1 VRKFNLVIFL
11 LVIFLSNIYAS
22 EEKNFTFINITSN
35 ITGATI
41 TLDGVEIG
49 KTPIYSHKIFTDTNI
64 TIVGS
69 TNKKY
74 YPKDVNKTINVQKN
88 KQPTINLYFKKAT
101 GKIFFKG
108 ENGHLY
114 INKRYI
120 TTLAA
125 HNRIIEHPVGDNL
138 NIEISTLNKKF
149 TTTKNLYADKT
160 LEIEYKL
167 EYINTEANLYTITY
181 NELMWQDNDDSKMK
195 QLKYEDAVK
204 YCKDLKL
211 AHFHNWEL
219 PSIEQLKALYKIKD
233 KIENG
238 FGANAY
244 WSSEEVIKSNN
255 IWKYSKT
262 LNFENEK
269 VKEKVQSFYDGNV
282 RCVRKIK

>member
-1 VRKFNLVIFL
+1 
-11 LVIFLSNIYAS
+11 
-22 EEKNFTFINITSN
+22 
-35 ITGATI
+35 
-41 TLDGVEIG
+41 
-49 KTPIYSHKIFTDTNI
+49 
-64 TIVGS
+64 
-69 TNKKY
+69 
-74 YPKDVNKTINVQKN
+74 
-88 KQPTINLYFKKAT
+88 
-101 GKIFFKG
+101 
-108 ENGHLY
+108 
-114 INKRYI
+114 
-120 TTLAA
+120 
-125 HNRIIEHPVGDNL
+125 
-138 NIEISTLNKKF
+138 
-149 TTTKNLYADKT
+149 
-160 LEIEYKL
+160 
-167 EYINTEANLYTITY
+167 
-181 NELMWQDNDDSKMK
+181 MWQDNDDSKMK